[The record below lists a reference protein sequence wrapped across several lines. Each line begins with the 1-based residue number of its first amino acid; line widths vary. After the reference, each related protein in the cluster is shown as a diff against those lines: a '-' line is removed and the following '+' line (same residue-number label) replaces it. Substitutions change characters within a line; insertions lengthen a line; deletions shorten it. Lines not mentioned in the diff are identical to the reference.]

1 MIPVIAHEDVRVAST
16 EGWVVRMDA
25 NQIKEFKME
34 HAMALIST
42 GKAEFYKG
50 EVPQKVEQ
58 PTFEVPE
65 DDDDL
70 EEFEEDQNDEKDD
83 LPCTD
88 DVDADADDGP
98 EEITASS
105 EEEDSDE
112 DTDLDPVLD
121 AVRTIIHRADGKDL
135 KNDGT
140 PKAFAINREL
150 GYIVETSMRQKAIEI
165 VVQELDA
172 A

>member
-25 NQIKEFKME
+25 NEIKEFKME

-58 PTFEVPE
+58 PTYEVPE

-70 EEFEEDQNDEKDD
+70 EEFEEDQNDKKDD

-88 DVDADADDGP
+88 VADDHGDD
-98 EEITASS
+98 TALEASTDTG
-105 EEEDSDE
+105 EADELE